1 MLNIKEVEKL
11 TNITKQNIRYYERQG
26 LIFPKRNP
34 ENDYREYSEQDIRQ
48 LKIIKILRK
57 LDMPIEEIRR
67 LLHHDIILSDAMEL
81 QKERLEK
88 ERNRLEDALEF
99 CSQINEKELEQLD
112 VDDCL
117 LKMKNAEERGAVFA
131 NLLNDYKK
139 VVQLEEMREFRFMP
153 DSMCMNP
160 SEFTEELCKFANKK
174 HLNLVITKEGMYP
187 EFAIDGIEYEAERE
201 FSRYGAVIHC
211 HMKYFDE
218 IVPLEMP
225 KKKYKQMSMFH
236 KLLPLAIV
244 AIVLVLLVIIRFEDV
259 GNWADKSVIII
270 GALVEIFVFHRYYY
284 NMEE

>member
-1 MLNIKEVEKL
+1 MASP
-11 TNITKQNIRYYERQG
+11 Q
-26 LIFPKRNP
+26 IF
-34 ENDYREYSEQDIRQ
+34 EDLSSVFS
-48 LKIIKILRK
+48 IL
-57 LDMPIEEIRR
+57 
-67 LLHHDIILSDAMEL
+67 L
-81 QKERLEK
+81 QKKSEHTFLYYPLFQDYL
-88 ERNRLEDALEF
+88 N
-99 CSQINEKELEQLD
+99 
-112 VDDCL
+112 L
-117 LKMKNAEERGAVFA
+117 LTLVFA

-187 EFAIDGIEYEAERE
+187 EFTIDGIEYEAERE

>member
-81 QKERLEK
+81 QKNGWKKK
-88 ERNRLEDALEF
+88 ETDWKMLWNFAVK
-99 CSQINEKELEQLD
+99 SNEKELEQLD

-131 NLLNDYKK
+131 NLLNDYEKK
-139 VVQLEEMREFRFMP
+139 
-153 DSMCMNP
+153 
-160 SEFTEELCKFANKK
+160 
-174 HLNLVITKEGMYP
+174 
-187 EFAIDGIEYEAERE
+187 
-201 FSRYGAVIHC
+201 
-211 HMKYFDE
+211 
-218 IVPLEMP
+218 
-225 KKKYKQMSMFH
+225 
-236 KLLPLAIV
+236 
-244 AIVLVLLVIIRFEDV
+244 
-259 GNWADKSVIII
+259 
-270 GALVEIFVFHRYYY
+270 
-284 NMEE
+284 

>member
-1 MLNIKEVEKL
+1 M
-11 TNITKQNIRYYERQG
+11 
-26 LIFPKRNP
+26 KRN
-34 ENDYREYSEQDIRQ
+34 
-48 LKIIKILRK
+48 
-57 LDMPIEEIRR
+57 
-67 LLHHDIILSDAMEL
+67 
-81 QKERLEK
+81 EK
-88 ERNRLEDALEF
+88 
-99 CSQINEKELEQLD
+99 
-112 VDDCL
+112 
-117 LKMKNAEERGAVFA
+117 
-131 NLLNDYKK
+131 
-139 VVQLEEMREFRFMP
+139 
-153 DSMCMNP
+153 
-160 SEFTEELCKFANKK
+160 
-174 HLNLVITKEGMYP
+174 
-187 EFAIDGIEYEAERE
+187 

>member
-1 MLNIKEVEKL
+1 M
-11 TNITKQNIRYYERQG
+11 
-26 LIFPKRNP
+26 RNRGFEIVSDFKDKHINLP
-34 ENDYREYSEQDIRQ
+34 TRKTSKSAGYDIEAAED
-48 LKIIKILRK
+48 KIIKAGQMAVIATGLK
-57 LDMPIEEIRR
+57 AYMQDDEYLGIHIRSS
-67 LLHHDIILSDAMEL
+67 LA
-81 QKERLEK
+81 
-88 ERNRLEDALEF
+88 F
-99 CSQINEKELEQLD
+99 
-112 VDDCL
+112 
-117 LKMKNAEERGAVFA
+117 
-131 NLLNDYKK
+131 
-139 VVQLEEMREFRFMP
+139 
-153 DSMCMNP
+153 
-160 SEFTEELCKFANKK
+160 KK

-187 EFAIDGIEYEAERE
+187 EFTIDGIEYEAERE

>member
-99 CSQINEKELEQLD
+99 CSQINEKELA
-112 VDDCL
+112 L
-117 LKMKNAEERGAVFA
+117 LTIM
-131 NLLNDYKK
+131 LILIYKI
-139 VVQLEEMREFRFMP
+139 L
-153 DSMCMNP
+153 
-160 SEFTEELCKFANKK
+160 
-174 HLNLVITKEGMYP
+174 H
-187 EFAIDGIEYEAERE
+187 
-201 FSRYGAVIHC
+201 
-211 HMKYFDE
+211 
-218 IVPLEMP
+218 
-225 KKKYKQMSMFH
+225 
-236 KLLPLAIV
+236 
-244 AIVLVLLVIIRFEDV
+244 
-259 GNWADKSVIII
+259 
-270 GALVEIFVFHRYYY
+270 
-284 NMEE
+284 